1 MKKSLIEEEL
11 GTDIDVQ
18 GYRILLR
25 AVILPEAT
33 KRGIILTE
41 SYKKLERRAYNV
53 GLVLKMG
60 DLAYKPLDKFG
71 GKPFCDVGDW
81 VFYSSYEREEVYIND
96 QLCFFIN
103 DERIYAKIP
112 EITAV
117 IKELR

>member
-1 MKKSLIEEEL
+1 LN
-11 GTDIDVQ
+11 TDIDVQ

-33 KRGIILTE
+33 KSGIILTE
-41 SYKKLERRAYNV
+41 TYKKLERRAYNV

-60 DLAYKPLDKFG
+60 EMAYKPLEKFG
-71 GKPFCDVGDW
+71 GKPYCEVGDW
-81 VFYSSYEREEVYIND
+81 VFYSSYEREEAYIND

-103 DERIYAKIP
+103 DERVYAKIP
-112 EITAV
+112 DITAV

>member
-1 MKKSLIEEEL
+1 MTESLIQKEL
-11 GTDIDVQ
+11 NTDIDVQ

-33 KRGIILTE
+33 KSGIILTE
-41 SYKKLERRAYNV
+41 TYKKLERRAYNV

-60 DLAYKPLDKFG
+60 EMAYKPLEKFG
-71 GKPFCDVGDW
+71 GKPYCEVGDW
-81 VFYSSYEREEVYIND
+81 VFYSSYEREEAYIND

-103 DERIYAKIP
+103 DERVYAKIP
-112 EITAV
+112 DITAV